1 MTSCGIMVFLGSEE
15 FFFFWWGRGLS
26 YDGKVRNIS
35 FSGGLPYERERGG
48 NFLEGDLCPL
58 YILWLRTIPGLLLN
72 FLHSFGQ
79 RPMSK
84 GCWLIKNNFCKSRR
98 VFRSFF
104 KHLWYILLK
113 TLKTAFISYFY
124 NWSKGIWD
132 ACLMQCKNKQ

>member
-1 MTSCGIMVFLGSEE
+1 M
-15 FFFFWWGRGLS
+15 WHYGLS
-26 YDGKVRNIS
+26 RIWRIFLFLVGK
-35 FSGGLPYERERGG
+35 GLKLWWQGQKYFIFRGIALRERERGG